1 MRYAGFWVRLV
12 AVVVDSLLVT
22 VPAYAVAAVGWASA
36 YNDAIGAGIVFI
48 FYCLLVWLYFTLFE
62 SGGWQA
68 TPGKRLLGL
77 RVTDLSGDRISFG
90 RASGR
95 YFSKILSFL
104 VFFIGFIMAGLTDK
118 KQGLHD
124 KFAGTLVLRGNAGAE
139 GASLGTNPV
148 TDDALMRTVYV
159 PQSHTNHWVFSGF
172 DDNGHVV
179 RMSFSQDNPKLE
191 QDGLLIGRDAKTSD
205 LHMRDISVSRRHARL
220 FNDQGKVWIE
230 DLGSVN
236 GTLINGREVKAGK
249 PVELPL
255 QGGIT
260 FGAVELVLTKY

>member
-77 RVTDLSGDRISFG
+77 RVTGLSGDRISFG

-95 YFSKILSFL
+95 
-104 VFFIGFIMAGLTDK
+104 
-118 KQGLHD
+118 
-124 KFAGTLVLRGNAGAE
+124 
-139 GASLGTNPV
+139 
-148 TDDALMRTVYV
+148 
-159 PQSHTNHWVFSGF
+159 
-172 DDNGHVV
+172 
-179 RMSFSQDNPKLE
+179 
-191 QDGLLIGRDAKTSD
+191 
-205 LHMRDISVSRRHARL
+205 
-220 FNDQGKVWIE
+220 
-230 DLGSVN
+230 
-236 GTLINGREVKAGK
+236 
-249 PVELPL
+249 
-255 QGGIT
+255 
-260 FGAVELVLTKY
+260 